1 MVSIAD
7 LENKVL
13 EIASIVWGDKMV
25 MLNESRRMIAEYFS
39 TQINEM
45 ILGYDGSLPTTEDG
59 GIGQQA
65 LTLVPTVTLV
75 DDATLLVEATLTK
88 AHIFTRNLQEVVIQ
102 HRDTSTS
109 KVTPLFRYT
118 FAPLIK
124 NASNEVKLSFIVE
137 VR

>member
-1 MVSIAD
+1 MVLIAD

-25 MLNESRRMIAEYFS
+25 MLNESRRIIAEYLS

-75 DDATLLVEATLTK
+75 DDGLLLVEGTLTK
-88 AHIFTRNLQEVVIQ
+88 AHVFTKTLQEVVLQ
-102 HRDTSTS
+102 NRNASTS

-118 FAPLIK
+118 FNPFEK
-124 NASNEVKLSFIVE
+124 NTTNEVKLSFTVE